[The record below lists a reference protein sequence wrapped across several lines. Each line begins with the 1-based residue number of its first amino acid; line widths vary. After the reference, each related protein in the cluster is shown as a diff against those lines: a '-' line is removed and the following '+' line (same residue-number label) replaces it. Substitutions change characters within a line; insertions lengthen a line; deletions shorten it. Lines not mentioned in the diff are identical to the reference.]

1 MKSRWCGRRSGAV
14 MGSDVPLGVPRGRVE
29 LAGPTS
35 AWVGLFE
42 TEAERIAEALR
53 PFDASIEHC
62 GSTSV
67 PGIPAKPIIDILI
80 GLPAPIDIAPV
91 AGALAAIGYEHATW
105 AGVPGHEVFGKGE
118 PRTHLL
124 HAVPREGEA
133 WARMLAFRDALR
145 SDPAL
150 AAEYAAL
157 KQDLAKRFP
166 DDRSAYTEGKS
177 PFVVRVLAARSACR
191 LPPG

>member
-1 MKSRWCGRRSGAV
+1 
-14 MGSDVPLGVPRGRVE
+14 MGSDVRLGVPQGRVE
-29 LAGPTS
+29 LVGPTS
-35 AWVGLFE
+35 AWASLFE
-42 TEAERIAEALR
+42 AEAELIAAALR

-80 GLPAPIDIAPV
+80 GLPAPLDVVAV

-124 HAVPREGEA
+124 HAVPREGGA

-150 AAEYAAL
+150 ADEYSAL
-157 KQDLAKRFP
+157 KRDLAKRFP
-166 DDRSAYTEGKS
+166 EDRSAYTDGKS
-177 PFVVRVLAARSACR
+177 SFVARVLAASGPALRRGA
-191 LPPG
+191 GMG

>member
-1 MKSRWCGRRSGAV
+1 MDEEEV
-14 MGSDVPLGVPRGRVE
+14 VLGVARGQVA

-35 AWVGLFE
+35 AWIRLFE
-42 TEAERIAEALR
+42 AEAARIAEALR
-53 PFDASIEHC
+53 PFGASIEHC

-80 GLPAPIDIAPV
+80 GLPAPIDV
-91 AGALAAIGYEHATW
+91 AALAAALAGIGYEHATW

-124 HAVPREGEA
+124 HAVPHEEEA
-133 WARMLAFRDALR
+133 WARMLAFRDTLR

-157 KQDLAKRFP
+157 KRDLARRFP
-166 DDRSAYTEGKS
+166 DDRSAYTDGKS
-177 PFVVRVLAARSACR
+177 EFVARVLGGR
-191 LPPG
+191 

>member
-1 MKSRWCGRRSGAV
+1 
-14 MGSDVPLGVPRGRVE
+14 MGSGVPLGVPRGRVE

-35 AWVGLFE
+35 AWVALFE
-42 TEAERIAEALR
+42 TEAELIAAALR
-53 PFDASIEHC
+53 RFDASVEHC

-80 GLPAPIDIAPV
+80 GLPAPLDV
-91 AGALAAIGYEHATW
+91 AALAEALAAIGYEHATW

-124 HAVPREGEA
+124 HVVPHGGDA
-133 WARMLAFRDALR
+133 WGRMLAFRDALR

-150 AAEYAAL
+150 AAEYAEL
-157 KQDLAKRFP
+157 KRDLARRFA
-166 DDRSAYTEGKS
+166 DDRPAYTDGKS
-177 PFVVRVLAARSACR
+177 AFVTRVLAS
-191 LPPG
+191 PVPGT

>member
-1 MKSRWCGRRSGAV
+1 VSEDNVA
-14 MGSDVPLGVPRGRVE
+14 LGVARGRVE
-29 LAGPTS
+29 LVGPTS
-35 AWVGLFE
+35 AWVPLFE
-42 TEAERIAEALR
+42 AEAARIAAVLR
-53 PFDASIEHC
+53 PFAASIEHC

-80 GLPAPIDIAPV
+80 GLPAPIDVAAL

-105 AGVPGHEVFGKGE
+105 AGVPGHEVFGQGE

-124 HAVPREGEA
+124 HIVPHEGEA

-157 KQDLAKRFP
+157 KQGLARRFP
-166 DDRSAYTEGKS
+166 DNRSAYTDGKS
-177 PFVVRVLAARSACR
+177 AFVARVLEAH
-191 LPPG
+191 

>member
-1 MKSRWCGRRSGAV
+1 
-14 MGSDVPLGVPRGRVE
+14 MGSDVRLGVARGRVE
-29 LAGPTS
+29 LVGPTP
-35 AWVGLFE
+35 AWAGLFD
-42 TEAERIAEALR
+42 TEAERIAAAFR

-67 PGIPAKPIIDILI
+67 PGLPAKPIIDILI
-80 GLPAPIDIAPV
+80 GLPVPLDVAAV

-133 WARMLAFRDALR
+133 WARMLAFRNALR

-157 KQDLAKRFP
+157 KRDLAGRFP

-177 PFVVRVLAARSACR
+177 SFVARVLAGRS
-191 LPPG
+191 P

>member
-1 MKSRWCGRRSGAV
+1 MV
-14 MGSDVPLGVPRGRVE
+14 GSVKLGVPQGRVA
-29 LAGPTS
+29 LAEPTS
-35 AWVGLFE
+35 AWAALFE
-42 TEAERIAEALR
+42 SEAERIAAALR
-53 PFDASIEHC
+53 PFGASIEHC

-67 PGIPAKPIIDILI
+67 PGIPAKPIIDMLI
-80 GLPAPIDIAPV
+80 GLPAPLDVAGV

-124 HAVPREGEA
+124 HAVPHEGEA
-133 WARMLAFRDALR
+133 WARMLGFRDTLR

-157 KQDLAKRFP
+157 KRDLAKRFP
-166 DDRSAYTEGKS
+166 DDRSTYTDGKS
-177 PFVVRVLAARSACR
+177 AFVARVLAAY
-191 LPPG
+191 PPGEH

>member
-1 MKSRWCGRRSGAV
+1 MTGNVR
-14 MGSDVPLGVPRGRVE
+14 LGVPRGRVE
-29 LAGPTS
+29 LAGPTP

-42 TEAERIAEALR
+42 AEAERIAAALR
-53 PFDASIEHC
+53 PFGASIEHC

-80 GLPAPIDIAPV
+80 GLPVPLDV
-91 AGALAAIGYEHATW
+91 AAVTRALAAIGYEHATW

-145 SDPAL
+145 CDPAL

-157 KQDLAKRFP
+157 KQALAKRFP
-166 DDRSAYTEGKS
+166 DDRSAYTDGKS
-177 PFVVRVLAARSACR
+177 SFVARVLEAHT
-191 LPPG
+191 